1 MAMRLFNTIAPPNL
15 YNSSFAY
22 CSRIGSGARSDL
34 SNCDSWHPGGV
45 NVTMADGSVRF
56 VKNSIN
62 IQTWMAM
69 GTRAGGEVISADS
82 Y

>member
-1 MAMRLFNTIAPPNL
+1 MSLFNTIATPNL

-34 SNCDSWHPGGV
+34 SNSDSWHPGGV
-45 NVTMADGSVRF
+45 NVTLADGSVRF

-62 IQTWMAM
+62 IQTWMAL
-69 GTRAGGEVISADS
+69 GTRAGGEVISSDS